1 MTPCCVPIEN
11 GKWHVVR
18 GACGQGA
25 SHCLASFFTQIAQ
38 KTQIKTPCAAC
49 WNVRNKCE

>member
-18 GACGQGA
+18 GARGQIF
-25 SHCLASFFTQIAQ
+25 LPLSFILFSAAQ
-38 KTQIKTPCAAC
+38 RLKL
-49 WNVRNKCE
+49 NG

>member
-18 GACGQGA
+18 GAWCVWTGCA
-25 SHCLASFFTQIAQ
+25 SLKKVEWILPY
-38 KTQIKTPCAAC
+38 PCH
-49 WNVRNKCE
+49 WLNVLLLNPGGT

>member
-18 GACGQGA
+18 GACGQKKLNG
-25 SHCLASFFTQIAQ
+25 FGV
-38 KTQIKTPCAAC
+38 K
-49 WNVRNKCE
+49 

>member
-18 GACGQGA
+18 GAWCVKHKGA
-25 SHCLASFFTQIAQ
+25 SSTNGSGGVKLLNC
-38 KTQIKTPCAAC
+38 
-49 WNVRNKCE
+49 